1 MTENECIGEW
11 GQHRGRKRCESW
23 RGRVRTPSAPIYAKR
38 PERVLGAHTCRQQT
52 HVAGQHLEHI
62 DELVEVV
69 HAKVVNRGK
78 GIGNRNGL
86 RLGSRLL
93 SRSGS
98 RTNGRGAVKQLGR
111 EGVLSIVHEVLE

>member
-1 MTENECIGEW
+1 MGAA
-11 GQHRGRKRCESW
+11 QRGGNAASH
-23 RGRVRTPSAPIYAKR
+23 GTARVRTPSAPLYAKR
-38 PERVLGAHTCRQQT
+38 PERVLGARICWQQT

-78 GIGNRNGL
+78 RDRATATGSGS
-86 RLGSRLL
+86 GSRLL
-93 SRSGS
+93 GRSGS

-111 EGVLSIVHEVLE
+111 EGVLSIVHEVLEKLEILVS